1 LQVAKLLD
9 PSTGDVEIRI
19 LGGTDKGCQSQSL
32 YADQKTLAASSEF
45 FAACTSAPSTNANM
59 KAFSDEWNQSG
70 RAKKKRRSTTACR
83 KVIDFNDF
91 DFNTMHNLIYFIYTG
106 KANMD
111 LNIETEVPTSPKSRQ
126 TGPVTPEPC
135 HPFALF
141 KAANMF
147 LLPDLERMAEAYLVR
162 TCCVE
167 NICERL
173 FNFDLKPHDALGRKY
188 IEYLRKWR
196 VFDAVRKQ
204 PGFEAM
210 VRSLTDDP
218 ESAFRK
224 EILVALLEEVG
235 LR

>member
-1 LQVAKLLD
+1 MDVNKAKV
-9 PSTGDVEIRI
+9 PMSH
-19 LGGTDKGCQSQSL
+19 KSQ
-32 YADQKTLAASSEF
+32 E
-45 FAACTSAPSTNANM
+45 
-59 KAFSDEWNQSG
+59 
-70 RAKKKRRSTTACR
+70 TA
-83 KVIDFNDF
+83 
-91 DFNTMHNLIYFIYTG
+91 
-106 KANMD
+106 
-111 LNIETEVPTSPKSRQ
+111 
-126 TGPVTPEPC
+126 GPVPESC
-135 HPFALF
+135 HPFALL

-204 PGFEAM
+204 PGFKAM